1 MGTAFGE
8 TDTMK
13 LQTDSTHS
21 HTRIAII
28 GAGPAGLYAAD
39 AYRKQ
44 CDSPVQID
52 IFDKLPAPYGLVRY
66 GVAPD
71 HQKIKSVTKLYDRIL
86 GSPEVRFFG
95 NVNFGV
101 DITRSDLLAHYDQI
115 LYAVGAQAD
124 RQLGIPGEDHKASI
138 SATEFVAW
146 FNGHPEFRDL
156 DVDLSG
162 DYAVVVGAGNVALDV
177 ARILARSENELRQT
191 DIADYALEKLAKSNI
206 RQIYILSRRG
216 PVQAKFTPVELKE
229 LADLEEADVIVEP
242 EALDLDAASAK
253 AAEDDKTVQRNL
265 EVLGMFA
272 ANPVRTKPKAIHF
285 RFLTSPIEIVGQS
298 EDIEIVRIRTNRLE
312 AGEDGYIQAVDT
324 GVTGAIPADLVLR
337 SVGYRGTPL
346 PDVPF
351 DDRRGTIPNEQGRI
365 IDQDSGDPVPNE
377 YVSGWIKRGPSG
389 VIGTNKPDAVET
401 VKQMIADLP
410 EALLGERSA
419 SEDITSLLAAR
430 NVQVVTYEDWQKIN
444 EAEIQFGEEQGRPRV
459 KVTSME
465 EVAQLLERRVA
476 A

>member
-1 MGTAFGE
+1 
-8 TDTMK
+8 MK
-13 LQTDSTHS
+13 PKHDSTNS
-21 HTRIAII
+21 MTRIAII

-39 AYRKQ
+39 AYIKQ
-44 CDSPVQID
+44 SDSPVQVD

-86 GSPEVRFFG
+86 ERPEVRFFG

-101 DITRSDLLAHYDQI
+101 DITRSDLLEHYDQI
-115 LYAVGAQAD
+115 LYAVGAQTD
-124 RQLGIPGEDHKASI
+124 RHLNIPGEDHKASL

-156 DVDLSG
+156 DIDLSG
-162 DYAVVVGAGNVALDV
+162 DYAVVIGAGNVALDV
-177 ARILARSENELRQT
+177 ARILARSEDELRQT
-191 DIADYALEKLAKSNI
+191 DIADYALEKLANSKI

-216 PVQAKFTPVELKE
+216 PVQTKFTPVELKE
-229 LADLEEADVIVEP
+229 LTELEATDIIVEP
-242 EALDLDAASAK
+242 EALELDEASLK
-253 AAEDDKTVQRNL
+253 EAEGDKTIQRNL
-265 EVLGMFA
+265 EMFHTFA
-272 ANPVRTKPKAIHF
+272 ANRTRTKPKAIHF
-285 RFLTSPIEIVGQS
+285 RFLTSPIEIVGQN
-298 EDIEIVRIRTNRLE
+298 DGIEIVRVGMNRLE
-312 AGEDGYIQAVDT
+312 SAEDGYIQAINT

-351 DDRRGTIPNEQGRI
+351 DERRGTIPNEKGRI
-365 IDQDSGDPVPNE
+365 IDKDNEAVVPNE

-401 VKQMIADLP
+401 VKEMITDL
-410 EALLGERSA
+410 S
-419 SEDITSLLAAR
+419 DTSLRKAVTADEIVSLLDAR
-430 NVQVVTYEDWQKIN
+430 DVQYLTYEDWQKID
-444 EAEIQFGEEQGRPRV
+444 EAEIELGVQQGRPRV

-465 EVAQLLERRVA
+465 EVAEILNRRVA
-476 A
+476 V